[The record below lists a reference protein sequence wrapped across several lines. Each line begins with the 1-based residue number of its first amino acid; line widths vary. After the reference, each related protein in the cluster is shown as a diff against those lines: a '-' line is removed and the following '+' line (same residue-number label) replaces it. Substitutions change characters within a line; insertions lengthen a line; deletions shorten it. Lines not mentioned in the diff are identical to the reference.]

1 MNYLQKFEKD
11 GYIIIEN
18 FLNSTHFD
26 NICNSLNK
34 DLNIYC
40 SENNLNKLGGSIIG
54 NLNVFP
60 GKYASLIYEELCKNC
75 FLDIVEEISQK
86 KKNELDIL
94 VGGNLALPN
103 KHNQHFHTD
112 GKFKDEMIM
121 CSIATEDVLNQ
132 NGPTEI
138 VLDSHRQDTTYWK
151 FLLSKKEKRKL
162 IIKKGD
168 LLIRKHSIW
177 HRGTQNKSNKP
188 RFVIAFL
195 IFDKKRKMISN
206 LKSKEDLRVYNNFFG
221 NNFYER
227 VKEFLYVYF
236 KIIFIIYKIILSL
249 KK

>member
-1 MNYLQKFEKD
+1 MDYLQKFEKD
-11 GYIIIEN
+11 GYIIIKN
-18 FLNSTHFD
+18 FINSIHFD
-26 NICNSLNK
+26 NICVSLNK

-40 SENNLNKLGGSIIG
+40 YENNLNKLGGSIVG

-60 GKYASLIYEELCKNC
+60 GKYTSLIYDELCKNG
-75 FLDIVEEISQK
+75 FLDLVEEISQK

-112 GKFKDEMIM
+112 GKFEDGMIM
-121 CSIATEDVLNQ
+121 CSIATEDVTNE

-138 VLDSHRQDTTYWK
+138 ILESHKQDIPYWK
-151 FLLSKKEKRKL
+151 FLLSKKEKKKL
-162 IIKKGD
+162 TIKKGD

-177 HRGTQNKSNKP
+177 HRGTQNKSHKS

-195 IFDKKRKMISN
+195 IFDKKRQMISN

-221 NNFYER
+221 NSFYER
-227 VKEFLYVYF
+227 VKEFMYVYF
-236 KIIFIIYKIILSL
+236 KVIFVIYKIILSI